1 MRVELRGIT
10 KRFPGVVANQG
21 VDLSVESGEVLAL
34 LGENGAGKSTLMNVL
49 YGLYRPDEGEIIVD
63 GSQVSFDSPAD
74 AISAGI
80 GMVHQH
86 FMLVPVFTVTENL
99 MLGKEVTSSF
109 GRLDL
114 KSARARI
121 LELSQKYGLA
131 VDPDEMVED
140 LSVGVQQRAEILK
153 ALYRDADCLIL
164 DEPTAV
170 LTPAEIEELETVV
183 RALADAGKSI
193 IFISH
198 KLGEVM
204 RLADKIAVLRGGRV
218 VGHTTPDQTSQ
229 QDLATM
235 MVGRSVQLVVDK
247 EPPTVGDVRLSVE
260 GLVVTDERGHVAV
273 DDVGFE
279 IRAGEILAVAGIQ
292 GNGQN
297 ELVEALT
304 GLRNPVSG
312 TVRLDDV
319 DMTGASSAV
328 LFRSGVGHIPE
339 DRQRVGMVGQ
349 FSIADNLVLNSFNRA
364 PFARRGA
371 RRRAAVRENAEAL
384 REQFDIRAPSV
395 DVAMST
401 LSGGNQQK
409 VIVAREFSHSEKL
422 LIAAQPTRGLDVGS
436 IQYIHRRIVDE
447 RDNGSAV
454 LLVSAELDEVMALAD
469 RIAVMFRGRFVGVV
483 DRNSTDRE
491 QIGLMMAGSAATSDD
506 V

>member
-1 MRVELRGIT
+1 
-10 KRFPGVVANQG
+10 
-21 VDLSVESGEVLAL
+21 
-34 LGENGAGKSTLMNVL
+34 
-49 YGLYRPDEGEIIVD
+49 
-63 GSQVSFDSPAD
+63 
-74 AISAGI
+74 
-80 GMVHQH
+80 
-86 FMLVPVFTVTENL
+86 
-99 MLGKEVTSSF
+99 
-109 GRLDL
+109 
-114 KSARARI
+114 
-121 LELSQKYGLA
+121 
-131 VDPDEMVED
+131 
-140 LSVGVQQRAEILK
+140 
-153 ALYRDADCLIL
+153 
-164 DEPTAV
+164 
-170 LTPAEIEELETVV
+170 
-183 RALADAGKSI
+183 
-193 IFISH
+193 
-198 KLGEVM
+198 
-204 RLADKIAVLRGGRV
+204 
-218 VGHTTPDQTSQ
+218 
-229 QDLATM
+229 
-235 MVGRSVQLVVDK
+235 
-247 EPPTVGDVRLSVE
+247 E
-260 GLVVTDERGHVAV
+260 GLVVTDERGHAAV